1 MFSESHK
8 GKGMGYIIKYVKT
21 IIKTIVPP
29 KYHYSLIGIK
39 NWLNNGYSARSYSQ
53 EGEDMILKRIFE
65 KQERGF
71 YVDVGAH
78 HPKRFS
84 NTYYFYKKGWR
95 GINIDAMPGSMRIFN
110 KLRSRDINLE
120 MAISD
125 EKKTLRY
132 YAFNDP
138 ALSGFSKQLANQ
150 RKGQGNY
157 KIVFEKDL
165 QTYTLN
171 EVLDEHLPKGQKID
185 FLSVDVEGL
194 DFEVLKSNNWNKY
207 SPKVVLVESTGNSL
221 EEIKPSNIYKLLK
234 QNNYQLFAKTI
245 NTLIFKL
252 T

>member
-1 MFSESHK
+1 MWINALVK
-8 GKGMGYIIKYVKT
+8 KMVKT
-21 IIKTIVPP
+21 VVP
-29 KYHYSLIGIK
+29 KKHHYSLIRIK
-39 NWLNNGYSARSYSQ
+39 NWLNDGYSTRSYSQ
-53 EGEDMILKRIFE
+53 EGEDMVLRRIFE

-95 GINIDAMPGSMRIFN
+95 GINIDAMPGSIRMFN
-110 KLRSRDINLE
+110 KLRPRDINLE
-120 MAISD
+120 MAISE

-138 ALSGFSKQLANQ
+138 ALSGFSRQLANQ

-165 QTYTLN
+165 QTHTLT
-171 EVLDEHLPKGQKID
+171 EVLDEHLPKGQEID

-194 DFEVLKSNNWNKY
+194 DLEVLKSNNWSTY
-207 SPKVVLVESTGNSL
+207 CPRVVLVESTGNSL
-221 EEIKPSNIYKLLK
+221 EEIMLSDIYKLLRD
-234 QNNYQLFAKTI
+234 NGYQLYAKTV
-245 NTLIFKL
+245 NTLIFTIAQPRNL
-252 T
+252 F